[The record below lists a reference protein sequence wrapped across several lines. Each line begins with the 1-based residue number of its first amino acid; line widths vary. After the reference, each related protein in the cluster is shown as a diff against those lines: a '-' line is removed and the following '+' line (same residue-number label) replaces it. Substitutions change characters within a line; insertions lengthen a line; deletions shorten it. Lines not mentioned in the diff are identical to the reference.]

1 MTDLEAQMAD
11 VQTWLARTGKSETV
25 YIADATGLAAS
36 YLGRYREFF
45 TAWESNA
52 PSEIKAAVAAIAV
65 KGIAKASGHLAPQD
79 LEESPWEREFRRVM
93 AWLRDVAQGVAELNV
108 DWPGVQE
115 TMGHR
120 ASMSIRQP
128 GA

>member
-11 VQTWLARTGKSETV
+11 VQTWLERTGKSETV
-25 YIADATGLAAS
+25 YIADASGLAAS

-52 PSEIKAAVAAIAV
+52 PDEIKAAVAAIA
-65 KGIAKASGHLAPQD
+65 
-79 LEESPWEREFRRVM
+79 
-93 AWLRDVAQGVAELNV
+93 AQGVAELNV